1 MMGDSLMSDT
11 GRPLRL
17 TWVPVVIALVLGGLL
32 LMLWPGFFV
41 VFFAVLML
49 LQSCTV
55 EQEFTMMPWAGFSL
69 YVNRLVFLH

>member
-1 MMGDSLMSDT
+1 MSDT

-17 TWVPVVIALVLGGLL
+17 TWAPVAIALVLGGVL
-32 LMLWPGFFV
+32 LMLWPS
-41 VFFAVLML
+41 FFAAFFIVLML

-55 EQEFTMMPWAGFSL
+55 EQELTVMPWAGLSL